1 MEMVLGLMLATMLM
15 VLLLPLLAVFRPTT
29 QNTISSCLD
38 PGVTLDTTGYYMCV
52 QDCYQDVIDLNPK
65 PNNFIISIA
74 SASLSL
80 ADV

>member
-1 MEMVLGLMLATMLM
+1 VINGNGARID
-15 VLLLPLLAVFRPTT
+15 VG
-29 QNTISSCLD
+29 NDNNGTIALSASSIPSYYTSCLD

-52 QDCYQDVIDLNPK
+52 QDVIDLNPK

-74 SASLSL
+74 SATLSL